1 MNAGTAGSNPALSVY
16 LLSPLLTRKLF
27 FEIHSGP
34 PREGAI
40 LDIGC
45 GPDMQTLEISL
56 YRRFSEWYGYVFYV
70 MKVPA
75 SG

>member
-1 MNAGTAGSNPALSVY
+1 
-16 LLSPLLTRKLF
+16 LTRKLF